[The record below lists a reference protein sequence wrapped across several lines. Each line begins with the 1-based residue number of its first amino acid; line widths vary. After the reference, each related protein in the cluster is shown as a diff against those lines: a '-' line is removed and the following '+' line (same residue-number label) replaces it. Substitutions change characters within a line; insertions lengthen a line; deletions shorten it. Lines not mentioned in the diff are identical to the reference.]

1 MMMGQQQ
8 GEEDKEEEEEEGVGG
23 KDDDKNDFDGKE
35 LASELLRI
43 ISSDF
48 SLNELAFVPPWKHL
62 RELLG
67 EKFADDEEDENDR
80 KRLKLFYRSF
90 CVREHKL
97 AINAH
102 VIVPV
107 LNYVYSQLRRKKDE
121 KNDDDA
127 FLDDDLKVLLCV
139 LTGDSLSGWNVRK
152 RRVLEALEKDGDTTS
167 DDQEKNR
174 MKEMERE
181 MMFATFVQTKF
192 PKSTAAF
199 AHRRDT
205 TMLSLLL
212 LNNVYERETL
222 ACEQTCRRKLSNYA
236 AWSHKLFVFELVH
249 VKQNVNEPDE
259 LLERAKSV
267 LRESKTNISSSDPS
281 AWHFRRAAIR
291 SVYDRLLHYDAV
303 KKRFF
308 DEVIVDEF
316 RFVREKI
323 AAFRGRETLWH
334 HRKTV
339 LAHVLLKCSDD
350 DVRNEIVTEEIEF
363 AINNNNKADEIK
375 VRDVPWAT
383 KYEDGDEARLLA
395 SFSKYVCTIFS
406 RFCKKL

>member
-1 MMMGQQQ
+1 MGQQQ
-8 GEEDKEEEEEEGVGG
+8 GEEEFKEEEEGVGG

-67 EKFADDEEDENDR
+67 EKFADGEEDQNDR
-80 KRLKLFYRSF
+80 KQKSRLFYRSF

-152 RRVLEALEKDGDTTS
+152 RRVLEALEKDGDKTS
-167 DDQEKNR
+167 DDEEKNR

-199 AHRRDT
+199 AHRRWVIMTCCFHGGGAERRNHLITRNARRDT

-212 LNNVYERETL
+212 LHNVYERETL

-249 VKQNVNEPDE
+249 VKQNVNEPDG
-259 LLERAKSV
+259 
-267 LRESKTNISSSDPS
+267 
-281 AWHFRRAAIR
+281 RRASCENQKRTFLPPIR
-291 SVYDRLLHYDAV
+291 ARGIFDAQ
-303 KKRFF
+303 
-308 DEVIVDEF
+308 
-316 RFVREKI
+316 
-323 AAFRGRETLWH
+323 
-334 HRKTV
+334 
-339 LAHVLLKCSDD
+339 
-350 DVRNEIVTEEIEF
+350 
-363 AINNNNKADEIK
+363 
-375 VRDVPWAT
+375 
-383 KYEDGDEARLLA
+383 
-395 SFSKYVCTIFS
+395 
-406 RFCKKL
+406 